1 MSLYPPTPFSRVL
14 GERGNEFF
22 PSQFLIAY
30 SNEQK
35 LPLIL
40 PLIGSTLKDLKHL
53 SRLIL
58 FKKNSEVFKTA
69 SISKFK
75 IP

>member
-1 MSLYPPTPFSRVL
+1 MSLCPSTPFSRVL
-14 GERGNEFF
+14 GERGDGCL
-22 PSQFLIAY
+22 PSQFLRVY
-30 SNEQK
+30 SSEQNF
-35 LPLIL
+35 PLIL

-75 IP
+75 IH